1 MQITAQHC
9 DASPL
14 KRTLLEAELLHRPH
28 QLHFLITWGG
38 WIGYYCL
45 QRTSCDWCKPSSA
58 AVILALASE
67 TLLTILNHFLLFP
80 KQGTLDTWCYENS
93 ETAKLKC
100 YTNREFC
107 SCDGK
112 VLLLIQKMNV
122 TLQYGS
128 MTKLLNNLNVCL
140 KEQLVTV
147 LRRTEA
153 KLDLDLTN
161 TQDMFQ
167 HITVEVLLGNTAIPQ

>member
-1 MQITAQHC
+1 
-9 DASPL
+9 
-14 KRTLLEAELLHRPH
+14 
-28 QLHFLITWGG
+28 
-38 WIGYYCL
+38 
-45 QRTSCDWCKPSSA
+45 
-58 AVILALASE
+58 
-67 TLLTILNHFLLFP
+67 
-80 KQGTLDTWCYENS
+80 
-93 ETAKLKC
+93 
-100 YTNREFC
+100 
-107 SCDGK
+107 
-112 VLLLIQKMNV
+112 MNV